1 MMMCHRIAGAGR
13 KRRTNRISRST
24 FVIMMLLGFILRLA
38 TIMMS
43 SKDDT
48 IARVAATLRRM
59 RCCPSAAAVLRR
71 NRMMLP
77 HPLTGSSNGW
87 QMVITADHSRCLA
100 DLHRWWTITDEI
112 VGACARVARAV
123 PSSSADVV
131 QAARDAVSR
140 QLWQHMITRILKILS
155 QKWIYFFFFLVIFCI
170 SSEKD
175 AKCSSFMFT

>member
-59 RCCPSAAAVLRR
+59 RCCCPSAAAVLRR

-140 QLWQHMITRILKILS
+140 QLWQHMITRILKIP
-155 QKWIYFFFFLVIFCI
+155 
-170 SSEKD
+170 
-175 AKCSSFMFT
+175 